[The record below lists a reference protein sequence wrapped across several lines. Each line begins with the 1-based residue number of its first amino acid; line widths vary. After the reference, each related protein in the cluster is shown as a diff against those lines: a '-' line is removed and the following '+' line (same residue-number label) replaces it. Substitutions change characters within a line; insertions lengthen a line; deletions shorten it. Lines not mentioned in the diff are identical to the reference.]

1 MHKLKETLLQRGQQ
15 ILNNKYEKLMVDRD
29 EMMVD
34 EDHSGEPLGAGAGI
48 QVNNLDYGEEESKDA
63 AGDT

>member
-1 MHKLKETLLQRGQQ
+1 
-15 ILNNKYEKLMVDRD
+15 MVDRD